1 MTRVPAI
8 AMNRQ
13 GEETDI
19 PALIALD
26 CLAQTDERRRRFI
39 RKSVVSGKCMVAT
52 AEDEVIAYTVLEYT
66 FYDNGFLS
74 MLYVHPNHRRKG
86 VASSLLK
93 YAESACETNKIFAST
108 NRSNQAMQ
116 SLLDKA
122 GYERSGVIENLD
134 EGDPELVYFKRL
146 KKDT

>member
-1 MTRVPAI
+1 MK
-8 AMNRQ
+8 NRP

-26 CLAQTDERRRRFI
+26 RLAQADERRRRFI

-52 AEDEVIAYTVLEYT
+52 AEAEVIGYAVLEYT

-86 VASSLLK
+86 VGSSLLK
-93 YAESACETNKIFAST
+93 YAESACKTKKIFTST
-108 NRSNQAMQ
+108 NHSNKAMQ
-116 SLLDKA
+116 SLLDKV

-146 KKDT
+146 ERDT